1 MTELAARAADPEAAR
16 PDEAEASV
24 TPATTDPAQTN
35 AEAEIEAPAT
45 PAIPGQSTAP
55 AKSPAPAAVT
65 APEAAAGAS
74 ASGAA
79 TASTGAAV
87 SAPGAAAPR
96 AIPVPR
102 TWIAVAMYA
111 VSLVALWLSPMGHHW
126 NFVDIGVYRQGGLAV
141 LHDSGLYDPSFN
153 HHALPFTYPPISAL
167 VFTGLGLMSDYISQI
182 FATVCTL
189 VLLPLALRFA
199 LRLRPFSGW
208 LTASQA
214 TRLALAA
221 AAAGVWFE
229 PMWTTLRYGQI
240 NVLIS
245 ALILFDL
252 SRSDDRRWKGA
263 AIGIAAGLKMTPL
276 IFIVY
281 LAATRRY
288 RAAATALGGFVGT
301 IALSFAIIPGD
312 ARIYWTQDVLNS
324 NRPGRVENAA
334 NQTLRGALSR
344 LLHTENVQTPWLC
357 AALIVAGVGVFLA
370 VQAQRRGGNEAGG
383 FALCAITGLLVSPIS
398 WTHHW
403 VEAIPALMLV
413 LLKAYR
419 DRSTPLL
426 IACIVAAVIGYSQIT
441 WRVPLSDFYGHVEL
455 HEHGRQLVFSNAYVL
470 AALVALGWAGVAACR
485 SRRPADVAA
494 AAAKA

>member
-1 MTELAARAADPEAAR
+1 MWLA
-16 PDEAEASV
+16 
-24 TPATTDPAQTN
+24 
-35 AEAEIEAPAT
+35 I
-45 PAIPGQSTAP
+45 
-55 AKSPAPAAVT
+55 
-65 APEAAAGAS
+65 
-74 ASGAA
+74 
-79 TASTGAAV
+79 
-87 SAPGAAAPR
+87 
-96 AIPVPR
+96 
-102 TWIAVAMYA
+102 AMYA

-189 VLLPLALRFA
+189 ALLPLALRFA

-252 SRSDDRRWKGA
+252 SRSDDRRWKGV

-288 RAAATALGGFVGT
+288 RAAATALASFVGT

-357 AALIVAGVGVFLA
+357 AALIVAVVGVFLA

-426 IACIVAAVIGYSQIT
+426 IACVVAAVIGYSQIT
-441 WRVPLSDFYGHVEL
+441 WRVPISDFYGHVEL

-470 AALVALGWAGVAACR
+470 AALVALGWAGLAAWR
-485 SRRPADVAA
+485 SRRPVDVAAAGDA